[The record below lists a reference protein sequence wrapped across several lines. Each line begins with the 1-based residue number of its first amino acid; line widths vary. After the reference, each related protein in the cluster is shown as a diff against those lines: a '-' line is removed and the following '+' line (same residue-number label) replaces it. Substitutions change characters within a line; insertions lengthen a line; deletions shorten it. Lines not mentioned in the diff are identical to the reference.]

1 MHSELRD
8 RHDVLVQLNLRVKTL
23 LEQADVAPG
32 SDGRPFCASLALHN
46 AARAARLAEGVVTL
60 VGAAQADA
68 AMTLLRP
75 QVEAFVNAVYVV
87 AKGEHGK
94 NCLCS
99 ERGESEWLPKYE
111 KKIEK
116 VTRYLESRV
125 GDDASAQVF
134 KLFSKQGLFDT
145 RNYDIDEVA
154 FNKSRRDFVNN
165 LNAAVHS
172 ERAIMQHHLTGRLV
186 SGKNSDPTACQV
198 VWISTMLQMNNG
210 AAIANFVGDQRGYNT
225 ILGFIQINANALH
238 FVRPGCC
245 S

>member
-8 RHDVLVQLNLRVKTL
+8 RHDVLVQLNLRVKKL
-23 LEQADVAPG
+23 LEGADPT
-32 SDGRPFCASLALHN
+32 SRSEDRPFCALLALHN

-60 VGAAQADA
+60 VGAAQSDA

-75 QVEAFVNAVYVV
+75 QVEAFLNAVYVV
-87 AKGEHGK
+87 ARGVHGN

-99 ERGESEWLPKYE
+99 EREQSEWLPKYE
-111 KKIEK
+111 KKIEN

-125 GDDASAQVF
+125 GDDASGQVF

-145 RNYDIDEVA
+145 RNYDIDKVA
-154 FNKSRRDFVNN
+154 FNKSRREFVDN

-172 ERAIMQHHLTGRLV
+172 ERGIMQHHLTGRLV

-198 VWISTMLQMNNG
+198 VWLSTMLQMNNG

-225 ILGFIQINANALH
+225 ILDFSQINANALH